1 MWLRFSLAK
10 KKATG
15 KVNNLWTTVNKLRV
29 IHKQDFLFPFGKK
42 QSNCFSTFPP
52 GGKGSCQ
59 NLFHKKRRFQK
70 NILSTK
76 KVETHF
82 PPLVQTLS
90 YYLFINHLSKIP
102 LWIKTKQLPEDK
114 ISKYFPVFFPTRSP
128 GIFLFF
134 YFLFNNKTKRRKREK
149 SCFLLC
155 ADFFLGYPSLLFFIF
170 ITKLKEE
177 EERKEG
183 KDIFPP

>member
-1 MWLRFSLAK
+1 LPKSFSQK
-10 KKATG
+10 KTISEKY
-15 KVNNLWTTVNKLRV
+15 
-29 IHKQDFLFPFGKK
+29 
-42 QSNCFSTFPP
+42 
-52 GGKGSCQ
+52 
-59 NLFHKKRRFQK
+59 
-70 NILSTK
+70 LSTK

-155 ADFFLGYPSLLFFIF
+155 ADFFLGSPFLLFFIF

-177 EERKEG
+177 EERK
-183 KDIFPP
+183 DTFPPLNKKRSFSPQGFPSRILPYPKVVKGEGENEEKFLE